1 MQGIKELV
9 EIIKRG
15 QPDVSTDEITVWAE
29 YLQQL
34 EGCHLLSASSPD
46 IDKEAWL
53 LQRKIGIGGSE
64 IAALIEENKWTSPRQ
79 IWMSKMG
86 MFDDAPKQQSEPAR
100 WGNLLETTVATE
112 WGIRNNR
119 KWIHIPVILQDNEIP
134 WLLANIDGFTLSD
147 DGKTI
152 TGILEIKTTSAYNQ
166 TYWEDGP
173 LPYNYICQTMW
184 YCGITRLREIELVC
198 LVGGQRLFSHSL
210 PFDEELFIRE
220 KDEAKHFWEE
230 YVLKGV
236 EPPATAADK
245 EITKNDEHDE
255 SLPPIYLEDDE
266 SERLVEAY
274 CQIRDQLSG
283 LEKIKK
289 ALYAQIFV
297 LLGRST
303 QGLTQSHTINLGASA
318 RQSCNFDKLKELY
331 PEAYNQCVVTNV
343 TNSLRIK

>member
-9 EIIKRG
+9 DIIKLG
-15 QPDVSTDEITVWAE
+15 QPKVSTKEITTWAV

-34 EGCHLLSASSPD
+34 SGCHLLSADSPD
-46 IDKEAWL
+46 IDKAAWL
-53 LQRKIGIGGSE
+53 KQRTVGIGGSE

-86 MFDDAPKQQSEPAR
+86 MFDDAPQPQSEPAR
-100 WGNLLETTVATE
+100 WGNLLETTVAEE
-112 WGIRNNR
+112 WGVRNKR
-119 KWIHIPVILQDNEIP
+119 QWIHIPVVLQDDECP
-134 WLLANIDGFTLSD
+134 WMLANIDGFTLSD
-147 DGKTI
+147 DRKTI

-184 YCGITRLREIELVC
+184 YCGITRLKEIELVC

-220 KDEAKHFWEE
+220 KEEAKRFWEE

-245 EITKNDEHDE
+245 ELTKEDEHDE
-255 SLPPIYLEDDE
+255 TLPPVYLEDDE
-266 SERLVEAY
+266 SERTVEAY
-274 CQIRDQLSG
+274 CKIREQIG
-283 LEKIKK
+283 ALEKIKK
-289 ALYAQIFV
+289 ALYAQIFL
-297 LLGRST
+297 LLGKST
-303 QGLTQSHTINLGASA
+303 QGLTQTHTFVLQATA
-318 RQSCNFDKLKELY
+318 RRTCDFDALQELY
-331 PEAYNQCVVTNV
+331 PDAYAKCVATKVS
-343 TNSLRIK
+343 NSLRVK